1 MTTLRKTIES
11 FVYPFLERVTDMV
24 YKGGEDT
31 VWHGI
36 RVLDDDIK
44 FTHGAMVNA
53 AATLYVHYVKTNDE
67 RCDEVLKRIHYFIK
81 IAASNVCKTWGK
93 IAILRAFN
101 ELYENGLL
109 DRVDPEYIALVK
121 DRTNYEDFFDKE
133 TVELKNMATNYFQVA
148 MACAGYREKF
158 GWENDGYAV
167 KIKDKLVAI
176 LEDKSVD
183 GWMDDELPY
192 GRFDRY
198 AFVLSSEF
206 ADTATAVGLSIP
218 DTVKDNL
225 RVAAEIMMFMANDK
239 GNGLTYGR
247 SIACHG
253 DSTAPE
259 ILSAAFAAGLIREEE
274 RDLAIAYCI
283 RSYENVLNFWYNSEK
298 ECFDVWWG
306 GRAYNDYR
314 PIERIL
320 ETNVDMANHLYM
332 ALKNFERAGVAD
344 IEPKCTLP
352 SPAAWRI
359 KEIKF
364 IDRPD
369 DVKKTIMLR
378 RVDKLVSLPFVGLGK
393 YWGKKNAYYPF
404 PTSAKVIEPSPES
417 EQPFMLPEYTDE
429 NGVTYRPCQFF
440 DKVTL
445 TEREDGATIIA
456 EGYMSIT
463 ETSVPKKSDV
473 RFKITFEI
481 DGEDIAMR
489 VKTDKPMTSAVMI
502 TGASDG
508 GAKVSAVGFDTTEDV
523 ESYGNRDYRGI
534 HGWIVG
540 VKRHSVSEPKIIGYD
555 MKI

>member
-1 MTTLRKTIES
+1 MATLRGTIEK

-53 AATLYVHYVKTNDE
+53 AATLYVHYVKVGDE

-109 DRVDPEYIALVK
+109 EHIDPEYIALVK
-121 DRTNYEDFFDKE
+121 EKTNYEDFFDKE
-133 TVELKNMATNYFQVA
+133 TIELKNMATNYFQVA

-158 GWENDGYAV
+158 GWESGGYAE
-167 KIKDKLVAI
+167 KIKNKLVAI

-183 GWMDDELPY
+183 GWMDDEIPY

-206 ADTATAVGLSIP
+206 ADTASAVGLSIP

-225 RVAAEIMMFMANDK
+225 RVAAEIMMFMANEP

-247 SIACHG
+247 SVACHG

-259 ILSAAFAAGLIREEE
+259 ILSAAFAAGLIREDE

-283 RSYENVLNFWYNSEK
+283 RSYENVLSFWYNAEK
-298 ECFDVWWG
+298 GCFDVWWG

-314 PIERIL
+314 PIDRIL

-344 IEPKCTLP
+344 IEPECTLP
-352 SPAAWRI
+352 SPDTWKI

-378 RVDKLVSLPFVGLGK
+378 RGDKLVSLPFVGLGK

-429 NGVTYRPCQFF
+429 CGVTYRPCQYF
-440 DKVTL
+440 DKVDL
-445 TEREDGATIIA
+445 VECEDGAKVVA

-473 RFKITFEI
+473 RFKLTFNI
-481 DGEDIAMR
+481 KGEDISMR
-489 VKTDKPMTSAVMI
+489 AEAGKPMASAVMI
-502 TGASDG
+502 TGASEG
-508 GAKVSAVGFDTTEDV
+508 GARVCAVGFDASEDV
-523 ESYGNRDYRGI
+523 ESVGERDYRGI

-540 VKRHSVSEPKIIGYD
+540 VKRHSVNAPKILGYD